1 MRSGRAENDVDGRQW
16 HSTIEA
22 AQAGDRRALDE
33 LVAGWLPLVYNVVGR
48 ALNGHADVDD
58 VVQETMLRAVDH
70 LGSLRDPDSF
80 RSWLVAIAMRQIR
93 DRARRRKSPD
103 QLPDGLPGDA
113 ADFAELTVLRLQLE
127 GQRREVAEAVR
138 WLDDEDRQ
146 LLSLWWLE
154 VGGELTRRE
163 LAAAVG
169 ISRQHAAVR
178 VQRMKERLETARAIV
193 RALDGACPELREV
206 TARRDGRQ
214 DSVWR
219 KRVARHLRGCSYCGD
234 PRESVVP
241 AERLLVGIALVPLPI
256 GFTLS
261 LAFGAKTAAAAAGAA
276 FAAGASGL
284 GGVSGAVGV
293 TGSAGAAGAAGA
305 VGAGGSVGA
314 AGFAGPA
321 GAAGTAGFAGSAGA
335 SGVAG
340 AGGTAGAAGAA
351 GAAASAH
358 AVGAVGAAGTAGAS
372 GAAHAVG
379 TVGAAGASGVA
390 GTTGFAGG
398 AGSAG
403 GAGASGVAG
412 SAGASGSAGLAG
424 ASGAAHAA
432 GTVGAAGASGVA
444 GSTGLSGVA
453 GAAGSAGGAGVSGS
467 AGVAGSAGAVHG
479 AGAVGSAGVAGAA
492 GSAGSAAGAAGAAGS
507 AGSAA
512 GAAGT
517 VGLAGGAVG
526 WPAKVLGL
534 LTKPAVAVTAGAT
547 IAAGGV
553 YVATH
558 TPDSPPPRALTPTA
572 SAGTL
577 HPSSATATATTAP
590 PSPSL
595 SPSPSSRTTG
605 GPYGSVVDA
614 VDRAPN
620 PDTPPAALPHRPA
633 SGLTSTGGAHA
644 TMNHR
649 GDNVTLSGQGYV
661 LVRWQVSP
669 QYRSGA
675 LVMPSWTAL
684 KGKLF
689 HVASGGGR
697 RMDDP
702 VSTTDPT
709 ATGMGS
715 KTTGYDV
722 LPTGTQQMWQN
733 EYFYVDGSVTLTVN
747 ERGAD
752 YGLNVFPT
760 TWDAVEQDITTGPAQ
775 GATRYGLTRDTGKD
789 DAPVPQYVTR
799 TTPADPATVA
809 QVSRV

>member
-1 MRSGRAENDVDGRQW
+1 MDGRQW

-163 LAAAVG
+163 LASAVG

-206 TARRDGRQ
+206 TARWDGRQ

-219 KRVARHLRGCSYCGD
+219 KRVARHLRGCTYCGD

-241 AERLLVGIALVPLPI
+241 AERLLVGIALVPLPL

-261 LAFGAKTAAAAAGAA
+261 LAFGAKTAAAATGLAGAA
-276 FAAGASGL
+276 LAAGASG
-284 GGVSGAVGV
+284 
-293 TGSAGAAGAAGA
+293 AGA
-305 VGAGGSVGA
+305 
-314 AGFAGPA
+314 
-321 GAAGTAGFAGSAGA
+321 
-335 SGVAG
+335 
-340 AGGTAGAAGAA
+340 
-351 GAAASAH
+351 
-358 AVGAVGAAGTAGAS
+358 
-372 GAAHAVG
+372 
-379 TVGAAGASGVA
+379 
-390 GTTGFAGG
+390 TT
-398 AGSAG
+398 
-403 GAGASGVAG
+403 
-412 SAGASGSAGLAG
+412 
-424 ASGAAHAA
+424 
-432 GTVGAAGASGVA
+432 
-444 GSTGLSGVA
+444 
-453 GAAGSAGGAGVSGS
+453 
-467 AGVAGSAGAVHG
+467 
-479 AGAVGSAGVAGAA
+479 AGVAGAA
-492 GSAGSAAGAAGAAGS
+492 ASVGSAGAAGAAGS
-507 AGSAA
+507 AGGTAVPDAA
-512 GAAGT
+512 GAAGSMGVT
-517 VGLAGGAVG
+517 HGVGAVG
-526 WPAKVLGL
+526 SAAVTHGVAVGSAGAVGVSGAAGSAGAVGAAGSAGVTHGVGAVGSAAVTHGVAVGSAGAVGVSGAAGSAGAVGAAGSVGVTHGVGAVGSVGVTHGAAVGSAGAAGVSGAAGSAGAVGAAGSAGAPVGWAGKVLGV
-534 LTKPAVAVTAGAT
+534 LTKPAVAVAAGAT

-553 YVATH
+553 YVVTQGPDAP
-558 TPDSPPPRALTPTA
+558 TPKALTPTA
-572 SAGTL
+572 SAGTFL
-577 HPSSATATATTAP
+577 TPSAAAAP
-590 PSPSL
+590 PTSPTSA
-595 SPSPSSRTTG
+595 SPSPSPFPSPSKTATT
-605 GPYGSVVDA
+605 PYGSVVDA

-649 GDNVTLSGQGYV
+649 GDHVTLSGQGYV

-709 ATGMGS
+709 ATGMGN

-789 DAPVPQYVTR
+789 NAPVPQYATR
-799 TTPADPATVA
+799 TTPTDPATVA
-809 QVSRV
+809 QTSRV

>member
-1 MRSGRAENDVDGRQW
+1 MDGRQW
-16 HSTIEA
+16 HATIAA

-93 DRARRRKSPD
+93 DRARRTSPD
-103 QLPDGLPGDA
+103 RLPDGLPGDA

-154 VGGELTRRE
+154 VAGELTRRE
-163 LAAAVG
+163 LASALG

-193 RALDGACPELREV
+193 RALDTACPDLRTT
-206 TARRDGRQ
+206 TARWDGRR

-219 KRVARHLRGCSYCGD
+219 KRLARHLRGCARCGD

-241 AERLLVGIALVPLPI
+241 AERLLVGIALVPLPL

-261 LAFGAKTAAAAAGAA
+261 LAFGTKTAAAAAG
-276 FAAGASGL
+276 F
-284 GGVSGAVGV
+284 
-293 TGSAGAAGAAGA
+293 AGAAFG
-305 VGAGGSVGA
+305 
-314 AGFAGPA
+314 
-321 GAAGTAGFAGSAGA
+321 
-335 SGVAG
+335 
-340 AGGTAGAAGAA
+340 
-351 GAAASAH
+351 
-358 AVGAVGAAGTAGAS
+358 AGAS
-372 GAAHAVG
+372 GAAGAGGV
-379 TVGAAGASGVA
+379 TGAAGASGVA
-390 GTTGFAGG
+390 GSGG
-398 AGSAG
+398 VFGSGGAVGAAGSAG
-403 GAGASGVAG
+403 SAGTAGAAGASGIGGSAGAVGGSGAAGSAGASGVAG
-412 SAGASGSAGLAG
+412 SAGAPM
-424 ASGAAHAA
+424 
-432 GTVGAAGASGVA
+432 
-444 GSTGLSGVA
+444 
-453 GAAGSAGGAGVSGS
+453 
-467 AGVAGSAGAVHG
+467 
-479 AGAVGSAGVAGAA
+479 
-492 GSAGSAAGAAGAAGS
+492 
-507 AGSAA
+507 
-512 GAAGT
+512 
-517 VGLAGGAVG
+517 G
-526 WPAKVLGL
+526 WSAKVLGA
-534 LTKPAVAVTAGAT
+534 LTKPAVAVAAGAT

-553 YVATH
+553 YVVTQSPNDPPPKALAPTAAATAPGPGAG
-558 TPDSPPPRALTPTA
+558 TPTTSASPSPPLSR
-572 SAGTL
+572 
-577 HPSSATATATTAP
+577 
-590 PSPSL
+590 
-595 SPSPSSRTTG
+595 SPSPSTPPSKRTTTT

-614 VDRAPN
+614 VDRAPD
-620 PDTPPAALPHRPA
+620 PDELPAALPHRPA
-633 SGLTSTGGAHA
+633 SGVTSTGGAHA
-644 TMNHR
+644 TLNHR

-661 LVRWQVSP
+661 LVRWQISP
-669 QYRSGA
+669 QYRNGTV
-675 LVMPSWTAL
+675 VMPSWTAL

-702 VSTTDPT
+702 VSTTDTT
-709 ATGMGS
+709 ATGMGDS
-715 KTTGYDV
+715 TTGYDV

-760 TWDAVEQDITTGPAQ
+760 AWDAVEKDITTGPTR

-789 DAPVPQYVTR
+789 NTPIPQYVTR

-809 QVSRV
+809 QESRV